1 MKRNLLI
8 VASLLMLISLKVSAQ
23 NERILLFE
31 CFTNASCGPCASQ
44 NPALDALINNNADRI
59 AAIKYHMNWPGPND
73 PMYVHNPTD
82 NNARRTV
89 YNVSSV
95 PHTVVDGNRFA
106 GLPSGIN
113 QNTVNQWLTVTSPV
127 DMRLTYEVDEAANI
141 ITVNVMGRALE
152 DIPGSVKLYVGVIER
167 EIHYNTPPGS
177 NGERDFY
184 AVMKKLLPTSS
195 GTTLGQLQA
204 GSYFAYSFTWEL
216 ANVYN
221 NDQLDA
227 IVWIQNPDTK
237 VVHQACKSS
246 QSIETYYANE
256 AAVDNITNVKKMN
269 CSGEAE
275 PKVVL
280 SNFGSN
286 ALTSAELEV
295 LVNGEAVKTVE
306 WTGNIATFGSETV
319 DLGQISFPV
328 EEENQLEVRIKGVNN
343 LDDEAPSNNV
353 TTTIIKQAYQAIGKV
368 IKVNIRTDDNPEET
382 TWKVTKISTGEV
394 IQEGGPYSEPNTMIV
409 ETLEITADG
418 CYDFTIYDAG
428 GNGLSGSSVYGL
440 RAGSATM
447 FSGSR
452 FGDSESN
459 EFFYEVTAD
468 VEENLVSGTSI
479 YPNPTSGMINI
490 VCKGQ
495 QTVTVINMVGQKV
508 FESPCDGRLQ
518 IDMKAFGT
526 GVYAVIVGN
535 ETQRVV
541 VK

>member
-1 MKRNLLI
+1 
-8 VASLLMLISLKVSAQ
+8 
-23 NERILLFE
+23 
-31 CFTNASCGPCASQ
+31 
-44 NPALDALINNNADRI
+44 
-59 AAIKYHMNWPGPND
+59 
-73 PMYVHNPTD
+73 
-82 NNARRTV
+82 
-89 YNVSSV
+89 
-95 PHTVVDGNRFA
+95 
-106 GLPSGIN
+106 
-113 QNTVNQWLTVTSPV
+113 
-127 DMRLTYEVDEAANI
+127 
-141 ITVNVMGRALE
+141 
-152 DIPGSVKLYVGVIER
+152 
-167 EIHYNTPPGS
+167 
-177 NGERDFY
+177 
-184 AVMKKLLPTSS
+184 
-195 GTTLGQLQA
+195 
-204 GSYFAYSFTWEL
+204 
-216 ANVYN
+216 
-221 NDQLDA
+221 
-227 IVWIQNPDTK
+227 
-237 VVHQACKSS
+237 
-246 QSIETYYANE
+246 
-256 AAVDNITNVKKMN
+256 MN

-343 LDDEAPSNNV
+343 VDDEAPSNNV

-468 VEENLVSGTSI
+468 VDENLVSGTSI

>member
-8 VASLLMLISLKVSAQ
+8 VASLLMLFSLKVNAQ
-23 NERILLFE
+23 NDRILLFE
-31 CFTNASCGPCASQ
+31 CFTNASCGPCAAQ
-44 NPALDALINNNADRI
+44 NPALDALINANADRI
-59 AAIKYHMNWPGPND
+59 AAIKYHMNWPGEND
-73 PMYVHNPTD
+73 PMYLHNTAD
-82 NNARRTV
+82 NNSRRSV
-89 YNVSSV
+89 YNINSV
-95 PHTVVDGNRFA
+95 PHTVVDGTRYN
-106 GLPSGIN
+106 GMPSGIN
-113 QNTVNQWLTVTSPV
+113 QNTVNQWLNVTSPLE
-127 DMRLTYEVDEAANI
+127 MRLAYEVDEAANT
-141 ITVNVMGRALE
+141 ITVHVMGRATE
-152 DIPGSVKLYVGVIER
+152 NVSGNNKLYVGVIER
-167 EIHYNTPPGS
+167 EIHYNTPPGA

-184 AVMKKLLPTSS
+184 AVMKKLLPSSS
-195 GTTLGQLQA
+195 GITLSPLQA

-227 IVWIQNPDTK
+227 IAWVQNPDTK

-246 QSIETYYANE
+246 SSIETFYTNE
-256 AAVDNITNVKKMN
+256 ASVTDITNVKKMN
-269 CSGEAE
+269 CSGDAE

-280 SNFGSN
+280 TNFGSN

-295 LVNGEAVKTVE
+295 LVNGESLKTVE

-319 DLGQISFPV
+319 ELGAITFPV
-328 EEENQLEVRIKGVNN
+328 EEENQLEVRIKGVNGV
-343 LDDEAPSNNV
+343 DDEAPTNDV
-353 TTTIIKQAYQAIGKV
+353 TSFAIKQATQTVGKTL
-368 IKVNIRTDDNPEET
+368 KVNIRTDSNPQET

-394 IQEGGPYSEPNTMIV
+394 IQEGGPYDNPTTMYTEELV
-409 ETLEITADG
+409 ITEDG
-418 CYDFTIYDAG
+418 CYDFTIYD
-428 GNGLSGSSVYGL
+428 SGCDGMSGTGIYGM
-440 RAGSATM
+440 RAGSTTL

-452 FGDSESN
+452 FGCSEST
-459 EFFYEVTAD
+459 EFSYEVTAD

-495 QTVTVINMVGQKV
+495 QTVTIINMVGQKV